1 MPPKQSPIGSSKA
14 KSLGGFALE
23 MQSRYGAKRIANGP
37 PQVIIPTGSL
47 AVDRAL
53 RVGGY
58 QEGRIYEIPGPK
70 DSGKSSLMIASM
82 VSFLRK
88 YPDRGACYV
97 NIENTF
103 DPERATA
110 MGLDCSDEAIASGR
124 WAPLLPASTEEASD
138 MARDYCASGYY
149 SVIVVDSVGGMES
162 QRVYDKG
169 AAEDTMGKNAQVI
182 TKMVKHLSTLAR
194 LNHCTVLL
202 VNQQRAN
209 FSQYGGPQSAGPMAM
224 QYSTTAKIIMSM
236 RSSADGGDIRK
247 LKLPGDDEP
256 TAVSQRHVARVER
269 LKNALAGGR
278 TAQFFINKVGTDLYG
293 PPGVDVAD
301 EYLTF
306 GAAQGIVTAAGA
318 WYTFPDGGRANGRD
332 KATLYLREHPE
343 VMETVR
349 EAIDFEAPVDEL
361 NGEADA
367 G

>member
-1 MPPKQSPIGSSKA
+1 MPPKPPPVGTSKA

-23 MQSRYGAKRIANGP
+23 MQSRYGQKRIANGP
-37 PQVIIPTGSL
+37 PPVIVPTGSFNL
-47 AVDRAL
+47 DRAL
-53 RVGGY
+53 RVGGW
-58 QEGRIYEIPGPK
+58 QLGRVYEIVGPK
-70 DSGKSSLMIASM
+70 DSGKSTVVLASLI
-82 VSFLRK
+82 SFLRQFT
-88 YPDRGACYV
+88 DRGVAYV

-103 DPERATA
+103 DPERATE

-124 WAPLLPASTEEASD
+124 WAPLLPANTEEASD
-138 MARDYCASGYY
+138 MARDWCASGFY

-162 QRVYDKG
+162 QRVLDKS
-169 AAEDTMGKNAQVI
+169 ASEDTMGKNAQVI
-182 TKMVKHLSTLAR
+182 TKMTKHLSTLAR
-194 LNHCTVLL
+194 LNQCTVLL

-224 QYSTTAKIIMSM
+224 QYSTTAKVTMSM

-256 TAVSQRHVARVER
+256 AAVSQRHVARVDR
-269 LKNALAGGR
+269 MKNGLAGR
-278 TAQFFINKVGTDLYG
+278 SAQFFINKVATDLYG
-293 PPGVDVAD
+293 PPGVDFSD

-306 GAAQGIVTAAGA
+306 GASAGVIKQGGA

-332 KATLYLREHPE
+332 KGAAYLREHPD
-343 VMETVR
+343 VMKQVR

-361 NGEADA
+361 NGAEDA